1 MINKLIYIFKR
12 DLILYVIVFIMLSSN
27 ALIPGLM
34 GGLIGALI
42 GGLLGKRYGKFNIF
56 LSFQTSRKEYYVI
69 AVIYNLLSSAII
81 SLVLAL
87 VKVNSNNIPKN
98 YFKYV
103 FLFYFTLVLVFL
115 SAKLFNEF
123 FKHSDY
129 AAVRF
134 GVIVMYL
141 ALFVARYGFLLFN
154 DNFINFNENL
164 FSYQEFKLMDYYIM
178 SFLIIGFNYVTSY
191 LVNRSTEIQING
203 EAE

>member
-1 MINKLIYIFKR
+1 MINKLIYMLKR
-12 DLILYVIVFIMLSSN
+12 DLILYVIIFSMLSSN
-27 ALIPGLM
+27 ALIAGLM
-34 GGLIGALI
+34 IGLIGV
-42 GGLLGKRYGKFNIF
+42 LLGKRYGKFNIF

-69 AVIYNLLSSAII
+69 IVIYNILSSAIASMI
-81 SLVLAL
+81 LSVIR
-87 VKVNSNNIPKN
+87 VKSNNLSQN

-115 SAKLFNEF
+115 STKLFNEF

-141 ALFVARYGFLLFN
+141 ALFVSRYFFLLLN
-154 DNFINFNENL
+154 DNFINFNEDL

-178 SFLIIGFNYVTSY
+178 SFLIIGFNYITSY
-191 LVNRSTEIQING
+191 LVHKSVEVKIIG